1 VSSLEPLME
10 RNFLEYASYSILDRA
25 IPDLRDGCKPVQRRI
40 LHTLFSM
47 NDGNFHKVA
56 NVIGETMKLHP
67 HGDAS
72 IGDALVVLANK
83 EYFIERQGNFGNP
96 VTGHPAAAARYIECR
111 LTPLALDTM
120 FLPDVT
126 EFADSYD
133 GRNVEPVA
141 LPSKLP
147 VALMLGVDGIA
158 VGMSTRILPHNF
170 GELLRG
176 QIDLLEGKKKLEVC
190 PDFAT
195 GGQMDV
201 SEYESGRGKV
211 KLRARV
217 EPRGDKKVVITEIP
231 ASTTTES
238 LIASIES
245 AAQKNR
251 VKIGGIQDFTTDS
264 VEIEL
269 SLPRGVYAEE
279 VIPQL
284 WAYTDCEV
292 SLSSSVLVIR
302 DRNPVELTVVEVLK
316 LLTEQL
322 KEQLRAELE
331 LELSKLQDRE
341 HWLTLEQIFIE
352 ERVYKKIEKMR
363 TEEKVLSAV
372 RAGMEQFAD
381 QFVRPLE
388 DADVKRLLE
397 IRIRRI
403 SAYDIEKHR
412 SNVEEV
418 EAGLKQVRAKL
429 RNMKKTTVKWLQE
442 ILDKYGAG
450 FPRRTRIAAFD
461 QVDKKAVASANLRLS
476 YDAKSGFFGS
486 DVRAKEFAMSV
497 TEFDRV
503 LTISSDG
510 SYRILAPPAK
520 MLLPRKVLYCA
531 RFDPEIGADFTLVY
545 RDGEKQVFGKRVHI
559 ERFIT
564 DKEYRLF
571 KDPKGR
577 IDLLLPDDEPLGL
590 LQMSFVPA
598 KRQRLRSAEFDL
610 GELEFA
616 GLTTRG
622 TRLAPRPVAK
632 LKHTLPRH

>member
-1 VSSLEPLME
+1 MQ

-40 LHTLFSM
+40 LHTLFEM
-47 NDGNFHKVA
+47 NDGHFHKVA

-96 VTGHPAAAARYIECR
+96 ITGHPSAAPRYIECR
-111 LTPLALDTM
+111 LTPLALDTL
-120 FLPDVT
+120 FHPDLT
-126 EFADSYD
+126 EFVDSYD
-133 GRNVEPVA
+133 GRNVEPA
-141 LPSKLP
+141 FLPSKLP
-147 VALMLGVDGIA
+147 VVLLIGVEGIA
-158 VGMSTRILPHNF
+158 VGMATRILPNNF
-170 GELLRG
+170 HELLRA
-176 QIDLLEGKKKLEVC
+176 QIDLLEGRKVEIF
-190 PDFAT
+190 PDFAS

-201 SEYESGRGKV
+201 SEYDGGRGKV

-217 EPRGDKKVVITEIP
+217 EPRGEKKVVITEIP
-231 ASTTTES
+231 PTTTTES

-251 VKIGGIQDFTTDS
+251 VKIGAIQDFTTDA

-269 SLPRGVYAEE
+269 SLPRGVYADE

-292 SLSSSVLVIR
+292 SLNSSLLVIR
-302 DRNPVELTVVEVLK
+302 DRVPVELTVVEGLR

-322 KEQLRAELE
+322 REQIRAELQLE
-331 LELSKLQDRE
+331 LEKLQDRE

-352 ERVYKKIEKMR
+352 ERVYKKIERAR
-363 TEEKVLSAV
+363 TEAKVRSAV
-372 RAGMEQFAD
+372 RKGMEQFAD
-381 QFVRPLE
+381 DFVRPLE
-388 DADVKRLLE
+388 DSDVNRLLE

-403 SAYDIEKHR
+403 SAYDIEKHQ
-412 SNVEEV
+412 SSAQEV
-418 EAGLKQVRAKL
+418 ATGLKQVRSKL
-429 RNMKKTTVKWLQE
+429 RNLKKTTVRWLQE
-442 ILDKYGAG
+442 ILDKYAGAY
-450 FPRRTRIAAFD
+450 PRRTRIAAFEE
-461 QVDKKAVASANLRLS
+461 VDKKAVASANLKLS
-476 YDAKSGFFGS
+476 YDAKSGFFGT
-486 DVRAKEFAMSV
+486 DVRGKEFAMSV
-497 TEFDRV
+497 TEFDRI
-503 LTISSDG
+503 LAISSDG

-520 MLLPRKVLYCA
+520 LLLPRKLLYCA
-531 RFDPEIGADFTLVY
+531 LFDPEVGADFSIVY
-545 RDGEKQVFGKRVHI
+545 RDAQKHVFGKRVHI

-571 KDPKGR
+571 KDPKGK

-590 LQMSFVPA
+590 LEMSFVPM
-598 KRQRLRSAEFDL
+598 KRQRLRAARFDL

-616 GLTTRG
+616 GLTARG
-622 TRLAPRPVAK
+622 ARLAPRPVAK
-632 LKHTLPRH
+632 LKHTLLRH

>member
-1 VSSLEPLME
+1 ME

-40 LHTLFSM
+40 LHTMFGM
-47 NDGNFHKVA
+47 NDGHFHKVA

-96 VTGHPAAAARYIECR
+96 ITGHPAAAPRYIECR
-111 LTPLALDTM
+111 LTPLALDTL
-120 FLPDVT
+120 FLPDLT
-126 EFADSYD
+126 EFVDSYD
-133 GRNVEPVA
+133 GRNVEPA
-141 LPSKLP
+141 FLPSKLP
-147 VALMLGVDGIA
+147 VALLLGIDGIA
-158 VGMSTRILPHNF
+158 VGMATRILPNNF
-170 GELLRG
+170 SELLRA
-176 QIDLLEGKKKLEVC
+176 QIDLLEGRKVKIF
-190 PDFAT
+190 PDFAS

-201 SEYESGRGKV
+201 SEYDGGRGKV

-217 EPRGDKKVVITEIP
+217 EPRGEKKVVITEIP
-231 ASTTTES
+231 PTTTTES

-245 AAQKNR
+245 ASQKNR
-251 VKIGGIQDFTTDS
+251 VKIGAIQDFTTDA

-269 SLPRGVYAEE
+269 SLSRGVYADE

-292 SLSSSVLVIR
+292 NLSSSLLVIR
-302 DRNPVELTVVEVLK
+302 DRMPVELTVVEALQ
-316 LLTEQL
+316 LLTDQL
-322 KEQLRAELE
+322 RERIRAELQHE
-331 LELSKLQDRE
+331 LEKLQDRE

-352 ERVYKKIEKMR
+352 ERVYKKIERAR

-372 RAGMEQFAD
+372 RTGMEQFAD
-381 QFVRPLE
+381 DFVRPLE
-388 DADVKRLLE
+388 DSDVKRLLE

-412 SNVEEV
+412 SSLQEV
-418 EAGLKQVRAKL
+418 ETGLKQVRSKL
-429 RNMKKTTVKWLQE
+429 RNLKKTTVRWLQE
-442 ILDKYGAG
+442 ILDKYGGAY
-450 FPRRTRIAAFD
+450 PRRTRIAAFEE
-461 QVDKKAVASANLRLS
+461 VDKKAVASANLKLS
-476 YDAKSGFFGS
+476 YDAKSGFFGA
-486 DVRAKEFAMSV
+486 DVRGKEFAMSV

-503 LTISSDG
+503 LAISSDG

-520 MLLPRKVLYCA
+520 LLLPRKLLYCA
-531 RFDPEIGADFTLVY
+531 PFDSELGADFSVVY
-545 RDGEKQVFGKRVHI
+545 RDAQKHVFGKRVHI

-571 KDPKGR
+571 KDPKGK

-590 LQMSFVPA
+590 LEMSFVPV
-598 KRQRLRSAEFDL
+598 KRQRLRAARFDL
-610 GELEFA
+610 GDLEFA
-616 GLTTRG
+616 GLTARG
-622 TRLAPRPVAK
+622 ARLAPKPVAR
-632 LKHTLPRH
+632 LKHTPSRH

>member
-1 VSSLEPLME
+1 MSSLEPLME

-40 LHTLFSM
+40 LHTLFAM
-47 NDGNFHKVA
+47 NDGHFHKVA

-96 VTGHPAAAARYIECR
+96 ITGHPAAAARYIECR
-111 LTPLALDTM
+111 LTPLALDTL
-120 FLPDVT
+120 FVPDLT
-126 EFADSYD
+126 EFVDSYD
-133 GRNVEPVA
+133 GRNTEPSF

-147 VALMLGVDGIA
+147 VALLLGVEGIA
-158 VGMSTRILPHNF
+158 VGMATRILPHNF
-170 GELLRG
+170 GELLRA
-176 QIDLLEGKKKLEVC
+176 QIDLLEGRKVELF
-190 PDFAT
+190 PDFVS

-201 SEYESGRGKV
+201 AEYDGGRGKV

-231 ASTTTES
+231 PSTTTEG

-251 VKIGGIQDFTTDS
+251 VKIGAIQDFTTDS

-292 SLSSSVLVIR
+292 SLSSSLLVIR
-302 DRNPVELTVVEVLK
+302 DRVPVELTVVEVLE
-316 LLTEQL
+316 LLTDQL
-322 KEQLRAELE
+322 KEQIRAELQ
-331 LELSKLQDRE
+331 LELGKLQDRE

-352 ERVYKKIEKMR
+352 ERVYKRIEKAR

-372 RAGMEQFAD
+372 RTGMEQFAD
-381 QFVRPLE
+381 RFVRALE

-412 SNVEEV
+412 SAVEEV

-429 RNMKKTTVKWLQE
+429 RNLKKTTVRWLQE
-442 ILDKYGAG
+442 ILDKYGG
-450 FPRRTRIAAFD
+450 NHPRRTRIAAFEE
-461 QVDKKAVASANLRLS
+461 VDKRAIASANLRLS
-476 YDAKSGFFGS
+476 YDAKSGFFGT
-486 DVRAKEFAMSV
+486 DVRGKEFAMSV

-503 LTISSDG
+503 LAVSSDG
-510 SYRILAPPAK
+510 SYRIVAPPAK
-520 MLLPRKVLYCA
+520 LLLPRKVLYC
-531 RFDPEIGADFTLVY
+531 RPFDAEAGADFTVVY
-545 RDGEKQVFGKRVHI
+545 RDAQKHVFGKRVHI

-577 IDLLLPDDEPLGL
+577 IDLLLADDEPLGVL
-590 LQMSFVPA
+590 EMDFVPV
-598 KRQRLRSAEFDL
+598 KRQRLRAARFDL
-610 GELEFA
+610 GELPFA
-616 GLTTRG
+616 GLTARG
-622 TRLAPRPVAK
+622 TRLAPKPVSK
-632 LKHTLPRH
+632 LKHRPPRH